1 VEGKVARPSE
11 ERRGRKD
18 ELLRQFD
25 DPSLSSQRAHAYE
38 VYRAL
43 VPATEP
49 A

>member
-1 VEGKVARPSE
+1 MARPSE

-18 ELLRQFD
+18 DLIQQFE
-25 DPSLSSQRAHAYE
+25 DPSLSRQRTHAYE

>member
-1 VEGKVARPSE
+1 VARPSE

-18 ELLRQFD
+18 ELIRQFE
-25 DPSLSSQRAHAYE
+25 DPSLLAQRTHAYE